1 MRGIVA
7 VTGATGFVGAALTA
21 RLLAEGWRVRVL
33 TRRMPHAILNAN
45 QEIEIV
51 LGDLGDQGALQR
63 LVSGAAAIIH
73 CAGVVKA
80 LSTPAFFSANA
91 AGTELVMAAAA
102 RAPGARLI
110 HISSL
115 AARAPQLSPY
125 AASKRAAEE
134 KIEARAENRDWLIL
148 RPPAIY
154 GPGDRELLPLFQA
167 ARLGLVTYPAAP
179 NARVSVIHVADLAA
193 AIAALLDT
201 PVWQER
207 LIEIDDG
214 APAGHDWAAI
224 LSALA
229 GACGRRPVGIRVPR
243 PLFLPV
249 AAAASLRASLIRRPM
264 VLSLAKV
271 AELYHPDWVARG
283 PRLTEMV
290 NWRPVFPLADGFI
303 DTAAWYRRNSL
314 L

>member
-21 RLLAEGWRVRVL
+21 RLLAEGWRVRIL
-33 TRRMPHAILNAN
+33 TRRLPQAVLGPDRHV
-45 QEIEIV
+45 EIV
-51 LGDLGDQGALQR
+51 LGDLDDRDALHR
-63 LVSGAAAIIH
+63 LVSGATAIIH

-80 LSTPAFFSANA
+80 LSPAEFATVNA
-91 AGTELVMAAAA
+91 GGTECLLAEAA
-102 RAPGARLI
+102 REPAARLI

-115 AARAPQLSPY
+115 AARAPHLSPY

-134 KIEARAENRDWLIL
+134 MVEARAGQRDWVIL

-167 ARLGLVTYPAAP
+167 AKLGLVTYPAAR
-179 NARVSVIHVADLAA
+179 NARVSVVHVTDLAA

-201 PVWQER
+201 PAWQER

-214 APAGHDWAAI
+214 APAGHDWVGI

-229 GACGRRPVGIRVPR
+229 GACGRSPVGIRVPR
-243 PLFLPV
+243 PLFLPI

-271 AELYHPDWVARG
+271 AELYHPDWVAGG

-290 NWRPVFPLADGFI
+290 NWQPAFGLAEGFR
-303 DTAAWYRRNSL
+303 DTAAWYRRHSL